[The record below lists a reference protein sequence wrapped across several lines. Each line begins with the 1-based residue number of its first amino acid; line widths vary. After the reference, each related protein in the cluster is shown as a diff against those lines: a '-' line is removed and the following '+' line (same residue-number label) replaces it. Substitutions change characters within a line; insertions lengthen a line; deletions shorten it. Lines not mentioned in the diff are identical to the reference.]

1 VADTAA
7 DPAADTSRRRDRM
20 RRRRIFVLAIVAVV
34 VVASGGAF
42 LLTTA
47 IKSPAQQAAQTQPPP
62 QTRMTAPVVKTVL
75 TTTVLAQA
83 AVDAP
88 REFTPS
94 VIGGGS
100 GAGGSGGGNVQQIVT
115 RIFHRAGDYVGQGS
129 VLFEIAGRP
138 FFVFQGT
145 VPAYRD
151 LRPGETGTDVTQLQ
165 DDLASLGYGLG
176 GDTLGVF
183 GRGTS
188 AAIAA
193 YYQAIGYTAPQ
204 VPVPVGK
211 GKKTVQE
218 AMLPLGEY
226 SFVPRLPARIAKLG
240 AAVGSA
246 VKGGGLLLA
255 LGSPVLSGQLSP
267 SNARL
272 IRPGM
277 KVTITEPGTGAT
289 IRGRVTSVAHVTST
303 TASIS
308 GGLYVH
314 MGVRAAR
321 PLPLSD
327 VGQDVSL
334 TIAAARSSGAVLA
347 VPEAAVFAGADG
359 GTYVSVVGGSGALRK
374 VAVRVGMS
382 GSGLLQVT
390 PLRPGTLAAGDRV
403 LIGAGYA
410 GSAPGGIVRR
420 GSVAPG
426 KVPGNLKTIP
436 APGGG
441 G

>member
-1 VADTAA
+1 MADTAA
-7 DPAADTSRRRDRM
+7 DPAADTGRRRNRM

-75 TTTVLAQA
+75 TAAVLAQA
-83 AVDAP
+83 VVDAP

-94 VIGGGS
+94 VIGGGA

-115 RIFHRAGDYVGQGS
+115 RTFHRAGDYVGQGS

-151 LRPGETGTDVTQLQ
+151 LRPGATGTDVTQLQ
-165 DDLASLGYGLG
+165 DDLAALGYGLG

-183 GRGTS
+183 GPGTS

-193 YYQAIGYTAPQ
+193 YYQAIGYTPVQ
-204 VPVPVGK
+204 VPVGK
-211 GKKTVQE
+211 GKKAVQE
-218 AMLPLGEY
+218 AILPLGEY
-226 SFVPRLPARIAKLG
+226 SFVPRLPARIVKLG

-267 SNARL
+267 SSARL

-277 KVTITEPGTGAT
+277 RVTITEPGTGGT
-289 IRGRVTSVAHVTST
+289 IRGRVTFVAHATST

-334 TIAAARSSGAVLA
+334 TIAAAHSSGAVLA

-359 GTYVSVVGGSGALRK
+359 GTYVSVVSASGALRK

-410 GSAPGGIVRR
+410 GSSPGGIVRQ
-420 GSVAPG
+420 GSVGPG
-426 KVPGNLKTIP
+426 KVPGNFKTIP
-436 APGGG
+436 APRSSG
-441 G
+441 